1 LSVAPTSR
9 LRGYLVLVAAFL
21 IAGLA
26 LGRVEPVVLAAPFGV
41 TVLLGLALAERPRL
55 DARVSLDRERLLE
68 GEEVT
73 IAIELQ
79 SGRSLAWVQLDLEL
93 PAGIEPVGWPA
104 HEAIAVPAGGRAV
117 ERRVRCGRW
126 GGYALGA
133 LTVTVRDPLG
143 LFRMRARLTE
153 GRPVRVYPRAEALR
167 QALHPA
173 RTQTLAG
180 NEVSRLKGE
189 GIEFADIRQFVPG
202 DRVRAINWRAS
213 ARRQQLHVNQFHPER
228 NADVIIFLDAFAEA
242 RHDGVSTLDLAVRG
256 AAAIARHY
264 LRRRDRVGL
273 ISFGGTLRWLRPGT
287 GTLQLYRIVDSLLD
301 TEIVLSYAWKGLEVI
316 PSRILPPG
324 SLVVGLTPLID
335 ERTVVALLDLRRRG
349 HDLSIVEV
357 ALEDFVRPGAREVE
371 RLAYRIWQLDRQ
383 ALRFRYQSLA
393 VPVAVWRPDQPLQG
407 ALEEVGSFRRYAR
420 LARV

>member
-1 LSVAPTSR
+1 LSAAPTSR
-9 LRGYLVLVAAFL
+9 LPAYLVLGVAFL
-21 IAGLA
+21 VAGLV
-26 LGRVEPVVLAAPFGV
+26 LGRVEPVVLAAPFLV

-73 IAIELQ
+73 ASIELQ
-79 SGRSLAWVQLDLEL
+79 TTHPLAWVELDLEL
-93 PAGIEPVGWPA
+93 SPGVEPVGWQPR
-104 HEAIAVPAGGRAV
+104 EAIAVPAGGRTL

-133 LTVTVRDPLG
+133 LTVLVRDPLG
-143 LFRMRARLTE
+143 LFAERSRLTE
-153 GRPVRVYPRAEALR
+153 GRPVRVYPRPEALR
-167 QALHPA
+167 QAVNPA
-173 RTQTLAG
+173 RTQVLAG

-202 DRVRAINWRAS
+202 DRVRGINWRVS
-213 ARRQQLHVNQFHPER
+213 ARRQQLHVNQLHPER
-228 NADVIIFLDAFAEA
+228 NADVIIFLDVFAEA
-242 RHDGVSTLDLAVRG
+242 RQDGVSTLDLAVRG

-264 LRRRDRVGL
+264 LQRRDRVGL

-287 GTLQLYRIVDSLLD
+287 GTLQLYRIVESLID

-324 SLVVGLTPLID
+324 SLVVALTPLID

-349 HDLSIVEV
+349 HDLSIVAL
-357 ALEDFVRPGAREVE
+357 ALEDFVRPGGREVE
-371 RLAYRIWQLDRQ
+371 RLAYRIWQLDRE

-407 ALEEVGSFRRYAR
+407 ALEEVRSFRRFTR